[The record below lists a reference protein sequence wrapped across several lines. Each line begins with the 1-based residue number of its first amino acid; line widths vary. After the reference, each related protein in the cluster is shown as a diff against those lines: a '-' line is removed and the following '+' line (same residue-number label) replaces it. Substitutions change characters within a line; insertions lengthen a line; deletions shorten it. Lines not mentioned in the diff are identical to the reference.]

1 MSSPAPAAPMRL
13 RRSFLALAFLLPLPF
28 ATATSQVAISAR
40 RVIDGAGRVY
50 ENATVVV
57 RDGHI
62 VSVGPRA
69 ASPGMDLGDVTITP
83 GLIDVHTHITWYFN
97 AKGRYHTGNDG
108 DTPAQ
113 SMLAAAGNMYAT
125 LMSGVT
131 TTQSLGSPEDK
142 DLRDAVNRGVIPG
155 PRLLTSLG
163 SLSERTGNPDL
174 IRQRVREFK
183 QGGADAIKIFASASI
198 RDGGGPTMSA
208 EQLAAACGE
217 AHAQGLRAVVH
228 AHAAAAMQLAVEA
241 GCDQIE
247 HGIFATQEVMNLM
260 AQRGTYFSAQCGL
273 VFRNYLEN
281 RARFE
286 GIGNYNAEGFA
297 AMEREMPR
305 GIDVI
310 RKANATPGLRML
322 FGTDA
327 VAGAHGR
334 NVEDLVCR
342 SAEAGQKP
350 VDVITVATS
359 LAAQSLRM
367 DSLGV
372 LAPGKVADIVAFA
385 GDLTTDI
392 TALRRPVFVMKGGH
406 VYRNDVPGPGR

>member
-1 MSSPAPAAPMRL
+1 MRL
-13 RRSFLALAFLLPLPF
+13 RFVVPAIALAALPLSSLP
-28 ATATSQVAISAR
+28 AQTAVAAR
-40 RVIDGAGRVY
+40 RVVDGAGQVHQ
-50 ENATVVV
+50 NAVVV
-57 RDGHI
+57 IEGSRI
-62 VSVGPRA
+62 RSVGPRA
-69 ASPGMDLGDVTITP
+69 SFSGRVVDLGDVTLTP
-83 GLIDVHTHITWYFN
+83 GLIDVHTHVTWYFN
-97 AKGRYHTGNDG
+97 AQGRYHTSSDG
-108 DTPAQ
+108 ETPAQ
-113 SMLAAAGNMYAT
+113 AMLAAAGNLYAT

-142 DLRDAVNRGVIPG
+142 DLRDAVQRGVIPG
-155 PRLLTSLG
+155 PRLITSLG
-163 SLSERTGNPDL
+163 SLSERTGNPAM

-183 QGGADAIKIFASASI
+183 QSGADVIKIFASASI
-198 RDGGGPTMSA
+198 RDGGGPTMTA

-228 AHAAAAMQLAVEA
+228 AHAAAAMKLAVEA

-247 HGIFATQEVMNLM
+247 HGIFATQEVLDLM
-260 AQRGTYFSAQCGL
+260 AQRGTYLSAQCGL
-273 VFRNYLEN
+273 VFRNYLDN

-305 GIDVI
+305 GIEAI
-310 RKANATPGLRML
+310 RKANATRGLKML

-334 NVEDLVCR
+334 NVEDLICR
-342 SAEAGQKP
+342 ASEAGQRP
-350 VDVITVATS
+350 LDVITIATS

-372 LAPGKVADIVAFA
+372 IAPGKVADLAAFA
-385 GDLTTDI
+385 GDVTTDI
-392 TALRRPVFVMKGGH
+392 TALRRPVFVMQGGRI
-406 VYRNDVPGPGR
+406 YRNDTGGSNR